1 VLRQSV
7 HQLLITRRTLIHL
20 QQNQPVPIHKR
31 NANHIHRVAIAF
43 EGNHTMDL
51 LPGNNFLAC
60 PIPQPKTNSIARHNR
75 SLGSSPSL
83 QLSPP
88 FPNPPQ
94 RTKHPHI
101 SNIHVESPCDRIATV
116 THTRRTFLAST
127 SLLAAKPQPNSAFHG
142 IYPIA
147 QTPFRDDDT
156 LDTETLKKQTA
167 YLAKCGVHGLAWPQ
181 LASEFWSLTIE
192 ERLKGAETLL
202 AAGKGSSIK
211 IMIGVQS
218 GNIDESIR
226 MAKHAAKH
234 GAHALISL
242 PPEGTTLP
250 AFFKQIS
257 APAPGL
263 PLCLQ
268 AVGKITVDEV
278 IALSR
283 DVPAVKIVKD
293 EAGVTLPR
301 ITEFHTKAPQLTI
314 FTGAHGRTMID
325 ELLRG
330 ASGCMPAAGPADLY
344 TRAYNQW
351 RQNKHNEAVRTFAR
365 AAVLIPEFEQYGI
378 EGLKYLLM
386 LRGVFPNHKVRAP
399 RNGDVGVLATKSK
412 LDDQGKQALKTLW
425 EGVSL

>member
-1 VLRQSV
+1 MTL
-7 HQLLITRRTLIHL
+7 TRR
-20 QQNQPVPIHKR
+20 
-31 NANHIHRVAIAF
+31 
-43 EGNHTMDL
+43 GL
-51 LPGNNFLAC
+51 LLTP
-60 PIPQPKTNSIARHNR
+60 
-75 SLGSSPSL
+75 
-83 QLSPP
+83 
-88 FPNPPQ
+88 
-94 RTKHPHI
+94 
-101 SNIHVESPCDRIATV
+101 AT
-116 THTRRTFLAST
+116 
-127 SLLAAKPQPNSAFHG
+127 LLAAKPQSNTAFHG
-142 IYPIA
+142 IYPIV

-167 YLAKCGVHGLAWPQ
+167 FLLRCGVQGMAWPQ

-202 AAGKGSSIK
+202 AAGKGSATK

-218 GNIDESIR
+218 GNVDESIR
-226 MAKHAAKH
+226 MAKHAAKN

-242 PPEGTTLP
+242 PPAGTTLT

-257 APAPGL
+257 AAAPGL

-283 DVPAVKIVKD
+283 EVPAVKIVKD

-301 ITEFHTKAPQLTI
+301 ISEFRTKAPSLTI

-344 TRAYNQW
+344 TKAYNEW
-351 RQNKHNEAVRTFAR
+351 RQGKRQQSVRTFAR

-386 LRGVFPNHKVRAP
+386 LRGVFPNHKIRAP
-399 RNGDVGVLATKSK
+399 RNGDVGVLATKAN

-425 EGVSL
+425 EGVSR